1 MDIHIDSVF
10 HSFLEYLSLGGLV
23 LAEALDHLDDTLS
36 EWPPV
41 LLVALTAFFVT
52 VAMEMYRWY
61 SDSDLTLMQRGK
73 RKFFKMLRSAPIIG
87 SKIKKE
93 LKSTKTNIAQSSFK
107 LPKGENYRTTLPKT
121 GLSHQELMSVVKKN
135 YKNLEEIDW
144 QKGKVSGT
152 VYTGENH
159 GIMGQVFELFCNSNL
174 LQPGVFPGVRKM
186 EAEIVAMCCDIFK
199 GGPES
204 CGTTTSGGTESLLL
218 ACLAYRELAR
228 ARGVQRPEILLP
240 ICGHAAFEKAA
251 HLFEMRIVRTPL
263 NKTTYKADVQA
274 MKKMINKNTCML
286 VVSAPCFPHGIID
299 PISEVAKLG
308 LKYNIPVHIDMC
320 MGGFLYPFLRLG
332 GHDIPPSDFSVAG
345 ITSISADLHKYGKAP
360 KGSSVVLYSD
370 QKYRQG
376 QFFVST
382 DWVGGVYASPTLA
395 GTRSGA
401 VIATAWA
408 TLMLQGLDGYIQ
420 HADRVIKT
428 RESIE
433 KRLREIEGILL
444 SKGIGAPLF
453 SDSYNIL
460 SLHPLLLS
468 FSHLV
473 PLPIPPLIIIMV
485 LKSFIHFKY
494 VFYFSSSASLCVT
507 VTDLFN
513 KETANQLIADV
524 EEGTAEIMKDPNA
537 KAEGMAAIYGMAST
551 LPDRSLVSDFICG
564 YLDAFYST
572 ESHQ

>member
-204 CGTTTSGGTESLLL
+204 CGT
-218 ACLAYRELAR
+218 
-228 ARGVQRPEILLP
+228 
-240 ICGHAAFEKAA
+240 
-251 HLFEMRIVRTPL
+251 
-263 NKTTYKADVQA
+263 A

-433 KRLREIEGILL
+433 KRLREIEGITVIGQPKVSAVTIASNVFDVFRLGTCL
-444 SKGIGAPLF
+444 TEKGWQMYTVQNPSG
-453 SDSYNIL
+453 
-460 SLHPLLLS
+460 
-468 FSHLV
+468 
-473 PLPIPPLIIIMV
+473 
-485 LKSFIHFKY
+485 
-494 VFYFSSSASLCVT
+494 LCVT

-524 EEGTAEIMKDPNA
+524 EEGTAQIMKDPNA

>member
-433 KRLREIEGILL
+433 KRLREIEGITVIGQPKVSAVTIASNVFDVFRLGTCL
-444 SKGIGAPLF
+444 TEKGWQMYTVQNPSG
-453 SDSYNIL
+453 
-460 SLHPLLLS
+460 
-468 FSHLV
+468 
-473 PLPIPPLIIIMV
+473 
-485 LKSFIHFKY
+485 
-494 VFYFSSSASLCVT
+494 LCVT

-524 EEGTAEIMKDPNA
+524 EEGTAQIMKDPNA